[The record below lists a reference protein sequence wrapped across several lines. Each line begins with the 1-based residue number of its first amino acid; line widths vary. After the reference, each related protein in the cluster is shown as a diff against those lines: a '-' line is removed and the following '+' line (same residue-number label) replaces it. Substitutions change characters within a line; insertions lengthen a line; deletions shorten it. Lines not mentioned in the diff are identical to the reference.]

1 MGLFTP
7 KPYSLDSLNIA
18 EKFAAKTALQ
28 IAQAVDH
35 QGQLKKQLDSAL
47 KNFDKGKLT
56 KEDLTLTIACL
67 MAALEALQKGDD
79 PERTTLLKQKQVLE
93 VSMAMALDKL
103 KDML

>member
-1 MGLFTP
+1 MKKTLRI
-7 KPYSLDSLNIA
+7 LCLVIA
-18 EKFAAKTALQ
+18 VILCMATAAA
-28 IAQAVDH
+28 
-35 QGQLKKQLDSAL
+35 
-47 KNFDKGKLT
+47 
-56 KEDLTLTIACL
+56 EDLTLTIACL

>member
-56 KEDLTLTIACL
+56 KDAVMGSTLYVTEGRRSGTHH
-67 MAALEALQKGDD
+67 AAEAEAG
-79 PERTTLLKQKQVLE
+79 PG
-93 VSMAMALDKL
+93 SIHGHGP
-103 KDML
+103 